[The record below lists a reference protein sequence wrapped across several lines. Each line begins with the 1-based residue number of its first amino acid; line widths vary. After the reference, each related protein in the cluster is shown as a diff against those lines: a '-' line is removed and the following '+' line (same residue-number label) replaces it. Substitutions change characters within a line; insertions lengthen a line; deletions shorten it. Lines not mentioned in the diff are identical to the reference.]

1 MRFVLCPRCELN
13 YITGSEELCKV
24 CLQEI
29 HGGAA
34 PEPEELCSV
43 CNENPVIPGR
53 DICEACLRELN
64 AAEDDSDDTEGESE
78 AESRMA
84 GIGEMDSVAQ
94 MDEILPEV
102 KEGEKEYGTL
112 DNPMSL
118 EDIREEEEEE
128 EDDPDREDE
137 E

>member
-29 HGGAA
+29 RGGSI

-53 DICEACLRELN
+53 DICEACLREMN
-64 AAEDDSDDTEGESE
+64 TTEDDGDGAEGET
-78 AESRMA
+78 RPQMA

-118 EDIREEEEEE
+118 EDIREEEEE
-128 EDDPDREDE
+128 DDPDAEDDE
-137 E
+137 